1 MAEPVDSAVI
11 LQDVLNIHQELYMKN
26 YVEQYARSG
35 QVVNKYFAPSSEIAS
50 GDGITA
56 QNEHGPSDSVRVSTD
71 PLSAIASPSMFNPVN
86 VKIRMNQQTPTS
98 SDFTRYSGS
107 AQVTDIDIENAG
119 KGAIVDLVA
128 RVHNQVTPDYEE
140 KKAVLRHQPRTALLC
155 TVNGTPKQADRRVF
169 SLCTASATNSTGMR
183 IQITGGSPSYFKQN
197 WRYDFYDQTTGVL
210 LAGNVV
216 CSSMP
221 NTGDTG
227 GASIGFAFT
236 SAGTGVQPAQ
246 VSTGSLANVAT
257 GNQVYISGTKNQ
269 GPYSLG
275 SYFAT
280 PAATGDSFIGGVN
293 RESPAYQWMVPRQ
306 TREDASGNSRITK
319 TMFNDLQIA
328 MNFNDEAGFGVTIT
342 SDLTLHQAM
351 RDEIGEQSFIQLPI
365 DDSRMKRFAQFGIQ
379 GLIYQSPAF
388 GVVQIVADPLHPAN
402 EVRVI
407 SIQDWMCYFYG
418 HKGLK
423 QMPGDTG
430 GGWYRMNDA
439 APNTGRGLVWK
450 CDWYSLECDWCKRPW
465 RNGRI
470 THVSAS

>member
-1 MAEPVDSAVI
+1 MAEPIDSAVI

-26 YVEQYARSG
+26 YTEQYARSG
-35 QVVNKYFAPSSEIAS
+35 QVVNKYFAPASEIAS

-56 QNEHGPSDSVRVSTD
+56 QNEHGPTDSVRTSTD
-71 PLSAIASPSMFNPVN
+71 VLSALASPGMFNPVK
-86 VKIRMNQQTPTS
+86 VKIRMNQQTPTA

-119 KGAIVDLVA
+119 RGAIVDLVQ

-140 KKAVLRHQPRTALLC
+140 KKAVLRHLPRTAQLC
-155 TVNGTPKQADRRVF
+155 SVNGTPKQNDRRVF
-169 SLCTASATNSTGMR
+169 SNCTATASNTAGMR
-183 IQITGGSPSYFKQN
+183 IQISGGSPAYFKQN
-197 WRYDFYDQTTGVL
+197 WRYDFYDSTGVTL

-216 CSSMP
+216 CTDMP

-236 SAGTGVQPAQ
+236 SSGTGVQPSH
-246 VSTGSLANVAT
+246 VSTGNLGSVTTGSL
-257 GNQVYISGTKNQ
+257 VYISGTKNQ

-275 SYFAT
+275 AYFGT
-280 PAATGDSFIGGVN
+280 IAATGDSFIGGVN
-293 RESPAYQWMVPRQ
+293 RESSTYRWMVPRQ
-306 TREDASGNSRITK
+306 TREDASSNSRITK
-319 TMFNDLQIA
+319 SMFNDLQIA

-342 SDLTLHQAM
+342 SDLTIHQAM

-365 DDSRMKRFAQFGIQ
+365 TDDRMKRFAQFGIN

-402 EVRVI
+402 VVRVI
-407 SIQDWMCYFYG
+407 SIQDWMTYYYG
-418 HKGLK
+418 FKGLK
-423 QMPGDTG
+423 RLPGDTG
-430 GGWYRMNDA
+430 AGWYRMNDV

-450 CDWYSLECDWCKRPW
+450 CDWYSLECDWCRRPW
-465 RNGRI
+465 RCGQINK
-470 THVSAS
+470 VSAA

>member
-1 MAEPVDSAVI
+1 MAEPIDSAVI
-11 LQDVLNIHQELYMKN
+11 LQDVLNIHQEMYMKN
-26 YVEQYARSG
+26 YTEQYARSG
-35 QVVNKYFAPSSEIAS
+35 QVVNKYFQPASEIAS

-71 PLSAIASPSMFNPVN
+71 VLSALASPGVFNPVN
-86 VKIRMNQQTPTS
+86 VKIRMNQQTPAS

-119 KGAIVDLVA
+119 RGSIVDLVQ

-140 KKAVLRHQPRTALLC
+140 KRAVLRHQPRTALLC
-155 TVNGTPKQADRRVF
+155 TVNGTPKQNDRRIF
-169 SLCTASATNSTGMR
+169 SLCTATASNTAGMR
-183 IQITGGSPSYFKQN
+183 IQISGGSPAYFKQN
-197 WRYDFYDQTTGVL
+197 WKYDFYDQATGAL

-216 CSSMP
+216 CTDMP
-221 NTGDTG
+221 NTGDTA

-236 SAGTGVQPAQ
+236 AAGTGVQPSQ
-246 VSTGSLANVAT
+246 VSTGSLGSVAT
-257 GNQVYISGTKNQ
+257 GNQIYISGTKNQ

-275 SYFAT
+275 SWFST

-293 RESPAYQWMVPRQ
+293 RESTNYRFLLPRQ
-306 TREDASGNSRITK
+306 TREDASANARITK
-319 TMFNDLQIA
+319 SMFNDLQIA
-328 MNFNDEAGFGVTIT
+328 MNFNDEAGFGVSIT

-351 RDEIGEQSFIQLPI
+351 RDEIGEQSFTQLPI

-388 GVVQIVADPLHPAN
+388 GIVQVVADPLHPAN
-402 EVRVI
+402 EVRVL
-407 SIQDWMCYFYG
+407 STNEWKTYYYG
-418 HKGLK
+418 FKGLK
-423 QMPGDTG
+423 RLPGDTG
-430 GGWYRMNDA
+430 AGWYRMNDV

-450 CDWYSLECDWCKRPW
+450 CDWYSLECDWHPRPW

-470 THVSAS
+470 THVAAS